1 MFPSPVHMLGRG
13 GIALSKEP
21 SMLQNTLLLSVASLA
36 MRAVSMLFQ
45 VYLSGQVGAVG
56 LGLMQL
62 TMTINGFA
70 VTLGSSGLRVA
81 AMYLSAEEYG
91 AGRMQGARQA
101 MRWCLGI
108 GTALSALVGGA
119 MTLSAE
125 ALAVAWVRDVRAVP
139 ALRLLGL
146 TLPLTCLGGI
156 LGGYFTACGQVRRL
170 VAVEL
175 AERVA
180 SVVCTA
186 WLLGRGE
193 TDDLAHA
200 CAAIVGG
207 SALAALGAVAVLLI
221 LMARSLRG
229 AGPSVPGM
237 GRRLVRFCVPVA
249 LNDYLRSG
257 LGTLEQL
264 LIPYG
269 LTRYGGSQTGALA
282 DYGIIHGMVF
292 PVLFFPN
299 TVLLAVSDLL
309 VPKLARCR
317 ARRETERTQAMVR
330 ACLRA
335 GVLFSCAVTGLVY
348 VLAEPLGLALY
359 HSVDAGRYLRLFA
372 PLIPMLYLDC
382 IVDGM
387 HKGLGQQ
394 LYCVRVNTLTNLL
407 DVLLLFALLPRY
419 GIGGYLFT
427 YTLTHGVNFFLSLR
441 RLLTITGVEPGW
453 RFPAGAGFSLCASAA
468 ASVLLIPRAGHWAG
482 ALIRGGMQLTLFS
495 LLLGATGCLDRKMPP
510 R

>member
-1 MFPSPVHMLGRG
+1 
-13 GIALSKEP
+13 
-21 SMLQNTLLLSVASLA
+21 MLQNTLLLSMASLA

-45 VYLSGQVGAVG
+45 VYLSEQVGAVG

-62 TMTINGFA
+62 TVTINGFA

-91 AGRMQGARQA
+91 AGRMQGVRQA
-101 MRWCLGI
+101 MSWCLGV
-108 GTALSALVGGA
+108 GAALSTLVGGA
-119 MTLSAE
+119 MALSAG
-125 ALAVAWVRDVRAVP
+125 ALAVSWVRDIRAVP
-139 ALRLLGL
+139 ALRLLGV

-156 LGGYFTACGQVRRL
+156 AAGYFTACGQVRRL

-180 SVVCTA
+180 SVVLTS

-193 TDDLAHA
+193 AEELTYA

-207 SALAALGAVAVLLI
+207 SALASAGAVAVLMY
-221 LMARSLRG
+221 LMRRSLRG
-229 AGPSVPGM
+229 VGAGAPGM
-237 GRRLVRFCVPVA
+237 GRRLGRFCVPVA

-269 LTRYGGSQTGALA
+269 LTRYGGSRTGALA
-282 DYGIIHGMVF
+282 DYGVIHGMVF
-292 PVLFFPN
+292 PVLLFPN
-299 TVLLAVSDLL
+299 TVLLAVADLL
-309 VPKLARCR
+309 VPKLARYR
-317 ARRETERTQAMVR
+317 ARREAGRTQSTVR

-335 GVLFSCAVTGLVY
+335 GVLFSCAVAGLVC

-359 HSVDAGRYLRLFA
+359 HSADAGRYLRLFA
-372 PLIPMLYLDC
+372 PLVPVLYLDC

-394 LYCVRVNTLTNLL
+394 LYCVRINTLCNLL
-407 DVLLLFALLPRY
+407 DVALLFTLLPRL
-419 GIGGYLFT
+419 GIGGYLLT
-427 YTLTHGVNFFLSLR
+427 YTLTHALNFYLSLR
-441 RLLTITGVEPGW
+441 RLLAVTGLEPGW
-453 RFPAGAGFSLCASAA
+453 RFPAGAGLGLCASVAA
-468 ASVLLIPRAGHWAG
+468 ALLLVPDVQGWVG
-482 ALIRGGMQLTLFS
+482 ALVRGGIQLTLFS
-495 LLLGATGCLDRKMPP
+495 LLLAATGCLDRKTPP